1 MVLDPLHDHVQG
13 HQVVA
18 ALQHHDVRVLPGGL
32 HILLMHGLHSGEILG
47 DHGLERPAPL
57 LHIPQGP
64 AEDPLVRVRLH
75 KDLDVEHIP
84 QSGVLEDQ
92 NALHNDDLGGL
103 DLHGL
108 VGAVVLHKGVDGAL
122 DGASGLQLLQVADQQ
137 VRVKGVG
144 VVIVHLGPLL
154 IGPAHLALVI
164 AVMADD
170 GHVFAEVFLQMPGQS
185 GLSGAGASRNPDQDG
200 VHVPDSP

>member
-1 MVLDPLHDHVQG
+1 HVQG

-170 GHVFAEVFLQMPGQS
+170 GHVFAEVFLQMP
-185 GLSGAGASRNPDQDG
+185 
-200 VHVPDSP
+200 